1 MFRSGKSLVKY
12 VIAFFLGL
20 LCAMPCLWAPAC
32 LLEKHMRENLTRSRT
47 RRCSSNLSHFSVQDT
62 SNWETCPQCPGAR
75 RAQFSNTW
83 GWSRGCFTELPQPA
97 LPVRTNH
104 APRKSGWIWC
114 SAVVWCCYERRK
126 LILLKVQLRPSFE
139 LGVGRFSKDQVF

>member
-47 RRCSSNLSHFSVQDT
+47 RIYAAATYHISLSRIPLIGRPVPSVQ
-62 SNWETCPQCPGAR
+62 EPE
-75 RAQFSNTW
+75 
-83 GWSRGCFTELPQPA
+83 ELNSATHEIDPEAA
-97 LPVRTNH
+97 LPNYADQPSPS
-104 APRKSGWIWC
+104 APIPPPENQDGFD
-114 SAVVWCCYERRK
+114 AP
-126 LILLKVQLRPSFE
+126 PSYDAAMRGE
-139 LGVGRFSKDQVF
+139 S

>member
-47 RRCSSNLSHFSVQDT
+47 RIYAAATYHIS
-62 SNWETCPQCPGAR
+62 PGY
-75 RAQFSNTW
+75 
-83 GWSRGCFTELPQPA
+83 L
-97 LPVRTNH
+97 
-104 APRKSGWIWC
+104 
-114 SAVVWCCYERRK
+114 
-126 LILLKVQLRPSFE
+126 
-139 LGVGRFSKDQVF
+139 